1 MIIAGPCL
9 LNDNQAEI
17 DNCVE
22 TARQLRFISGEIRFR
37 CKLWGGGTTPEK
49 YKNGI
54 GKEGINVFRQIKINT
69 GLLMGT
75 EVQSKDHFMQNETC
89 NFLWVGAR
97 NSHNYSL
104 LQELGFVAR
113 NFGTTIFIK
122 RGAGMTVD
130 EIIGVYD
137 ICNKIHGYKP
147 WIIERGINTFCRT
160 DAVRWM
166 PDFQGML
173 RILQERPEI
182 NLMLDV
188 SHSTFKKE
196 HIFPMIKAACAL
208 GVKHFMLEVYA
219 DPTLTQS
226 DKAHALSVE
235 EFKPMYDYIAGVA
248 K

>member
-17 DNCVE
+17 DNTVE
-22 TARQLRFISGEIRFR
+22 TARQLYAIDPEIRFR

-49 YKNGI
+49 YKPGI
-54 GKEGINVFRQIKINT
+54 GDAGISTMLNINKKI
-69 GLLMGT
+69 GLKIGT
-75 EVQSKDHFMQNETC
+75 EIQTDYQDNITC
-89 NFLWVGAR
+89 NFDFSWIGAR

-104 LQELGFVAR
+104 LKTVAFC
-113 NFGTTIFIK
+113 NGYKTILIK

-137 ICNKIHGYKP
+137 ICDKIHFYKP

-173 RILQERPEI
+173 RIIQERPEI
-182 NLMLDV
+182 NLMFDV
-188 SHSTFKKE
+188 SHATFKKE

-219 DPTLTQS
+219 NPELTQS
-226 DKAHALSVE
+226 DKTHALSVE